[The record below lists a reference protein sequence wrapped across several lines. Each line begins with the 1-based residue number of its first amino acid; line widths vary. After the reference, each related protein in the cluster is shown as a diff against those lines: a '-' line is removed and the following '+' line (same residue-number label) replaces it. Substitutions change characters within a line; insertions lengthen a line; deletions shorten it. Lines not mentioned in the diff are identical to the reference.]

1 MLNLIIKTAL
11 NNRLAVVAIAVGMM
25 IYGTMQTRQLPIDV
39 LPDLTRPRVV
49 LITECPG
56 LAPEEVE
63 TLVTFP
69 MEAAVNGATG
79 VTAVRSSSDI
89 GLSVIYV
96 DFDWGQDVYVARQIV
111 SERIAGVMGNLPEG
125 VRPRMGPIS
134 SLLGQIMPVSYTH
147 LTLPTKRKV

>member
-11 NNRLAVVAIAVGMM
+11 NNRLAVVTIAIAMM
-25 IYGTMQTRQLPIDV
+25 IYGVMQARQSPIDV

-69 MEAAVNGATG
+69 IEAAVNGATVILG
-79 VTAVRSSSDI
+79 GLVTSTMAEFLLRPGLFWYMTSDKP
-89 GLSVIYV
+89 
-96 DFDWGQDVYVARQIV
+96 A
-111 SERIAGVMGNLPEG
+111 EE
-125 VRPRMGPIS
+125 
-134 SLLGQIMPVSYTH
+134 
-147 LTLPTKRKV
+147 

>member
-1 MLNLIIKTAL
+1 MLNAIIRTAL
-11 NNRLAVVAIAVGMM
+11 NHRLAVLSVAAALIVYGMM
-25 IYGTMQTRQLPIDV
+25 QTQELPIDV

-49 LITECPG
+49 LVTECPG

-69 MEAAVNGATG
+69 IEAAVNGATG

-89 GLSVIYV
+89 GLSIIYV

-111 SERIAGVMGNLPEG
+111 SGMV
-125 VRPRMGPIS
+125 
-134 SLLGQIMPVSYTH
+134 
-147 LTLPTKRKV
+147 

>member
-11 NNRLAVVAIAVGMM
+11 SHRLAVVAIAVGMM
-25 IYGTMQTRQLPIDV
+25 IYGGMQTRQLPIDV

-69 MEAAVNGATG
+69 MEAAVNGARRDGRTQF
-79 VTAVRSSSDI
+79 V
-89 GLSVIYV
+89 
-96 DFDWGQDVYVARQIV
+96 
-111 SERIAGVMGNLPEG
+111 
-125 VRPRMGPIS
+125 
-134 SLLGQIMPVSYTH
+134 
-147 LTLPTKRKV
+147 

>member
-1 MLNLIIKTAL
+1 MLNLIIRTAL
-11 NNRLAVVAIAVGMM
+11 NNRLAVVAIAIAMM
-25 IYGTMQTRQLPIDV
+25 VYGAVQTRELPIDV

-69 MEAAVNGATG
+69 LESALNGATG
-79 VTAVRSSSDI
+79 VMAVRSTSDI

-96 DFDWGQDVYVARQIV
+96 DFDWGQDV
-111 SERIAGVMGNLPEG
+111 
-125 VRPRMGPIS
+125 
-134 SLLGQIMPVSYTH
+134 
-147 LTLPTKRKV
+147 

>member
-11 NNRLAVVAIAVGMM
+11 NNRLAVVTIAIAMM
-25 IYGTMQTRQLPIDV
+25 IYGVMQARQSPIDV

-69 MEAAVNGATG
+69 SAHGRLSMFRHHPGRR
-79 VTAVRSSSDI
+79 RS
-89 GLSVIYV
+89 
-96 DFDWGQDVYVARQIV
+96 
-111 SERIAGVMGNLPEG
+111 
-125 VRPRMGPIS
+125 
-134 SLLGQIMPVSYTH
+134 
-147 LTLPTKRKV
+147 